1 MNHIFYQEILDE
13 YCNSTEEDRILVF
26 VETKKTA
33 DFLAS
38 LLSETKISSTSIHG
52 DRLQSER
59 ETALRDFRSGKRKV
73 LVATSVAA
81 RGLDI
86 KGVTHVINYDLPKE
100 AQDYVHRIGRT
111 GRVGNR
117 GKSTSF
123 YDPENDSHLAPELAK
138 ILKDAKQPI
147 PEFLGDAG
155 SSGETD
161 TFGGTDIRKGVAS
174 APKPDED
181 EDW

>member
-1 MNHIFYQEILDE
+1 M
-13 YCNSTEEDRILVF
+13 F

-33 DFLAS
+33 DFLAA
-38 LLSETKISSTSIHG
+38 LLSDTKISSTSIHG

-100 AQDYVHRIGRT
+100 VQDYVHRIGRT

-123 YDPENDSHLAPELAK
+123 YDPDNDSGLAEALAK
-138 ILKDAKQPI
+138 ILLDAKQPV
-147 PEFLGDAG
+147 PEFLGYAG
-155 SSGETD
+155 FSS
-161 TFGGTDIRKGVAS
+161 GGTDSFGGQDIRKDVAS
-174 APKPDED
+174 IKQGED

>member
-1 MNHIFYQEILDE
+1 M
-13 YCNSTEEDRILVF
+13 F
-26 VETKKTA
+26 VETKRTA

-59 ETALRDFRSGKRKV
+59 ETALREFRSGKRKV
-73 LVATSVAA
+73 LIATSVAA

-100 AQDYVHRIGRT
+100 VQDYVHRIGRT

-123 YDPENDSHLAPELAK
+123 YDPETDSGLADDLAK
-138 ILKDAKQPI
+138 ILQDANQPV

-155 SSGETD
+155 LSSGGAD
-161 TFGGTDIRKGVAS
+161 TFGGKDIRKGVS
-174 APKPDED
+174 AAKKQEED
-181 EDW
+181 EQW

>member
-1 MNHIFYQEILDE
+1 M
-13 YCNSTEEDRILVF
+13 F
-26 VETKKTA
+26 VETKRTA

-59 ETALRDFRSGKRKV
+59 ETALREFRSGKRKV
-73 LVATSVAA
+73 LIATSVAA

-100 AQDYVHRIGRT
+100 VQDYVHRIGRT

-123 YDPENDSHLAPELAK
+123 YDPETDSGLADDLAR
-138 ILKDAKQPI
+138 ILLDANQPV

-155 SSGETD
+155 LLSGGAD
-161 TFGGTDIRKGVAS
+161 AFGGKDIRKGVGA
-174 APKPDED
+174 AKKQEED
-181 EDW
+181 EQW